1 MVKILLDFLCQQAVQ
16 LGKCA
21 AAEYAVPDGLRIYS
35 LAAPQGN
42 VVHDAVFVQLYKVFV
57 VDILHLAGQ
66 KRLAVQDG
74 VVELSHQLQRLL
86 LLFFREGQAKVHQ
99 HIGGRAEGC
108 RFIVIGQNGIELVKK
123 AVFQEELRLL
133 VREMDGGGTRDDGAC
148 REEKA
153 AVFVETLL

>member
-1 MVKILLDFLCQQAVQ
+1 MQ

-21 AAEYAVPDGLRIYS
+21 AAEYAVPDRLGIDALVI
-35 LAAPQGN
+35 PQRD
-42 VVHDAVFVQLYKVFV
+42 VVHDAVFIQLYQVFV
-57 VDILHLAGQ
+57 IDILDLAGQ